1 MGTELEDAPSRER
14 PSRPTE
20 RRVAAGAPLPRWS
33 RGRWVWLAGGGLAV
47 LAIGLAVQAGLVG
60 QPYAA
65 LGVADPGQL
74 ARTCA
79 ALFRLL
85 ATVSATVCVGALVFA
100 TFLTRPQPSGV
111 ASPAGYA
118 ARRTAARAG
127 AVWLAAALVLAPVDA
142 ADKAGLPLSRA
153 LRPDAFLVLVDALG
167 APRAWLVTA
176 GCAAVVAVGAARA
189 LQWRTH
195 AALLVVAVIGLLP
208 PLTVGSSASQDGH
221 DLATLALMIH
231 VVAAAV
237 WVGTLLAVLRARGG
251 RGEEAWRRYRRL
263 AAVCAV
269 LVAASGLL
277 DAGILAPGTT
287 AMTSGYGAVVLAKVA
302 VLATLGLLLVRLSGR
317 VGRPVT
323 GSGSVLRLVAAELI
337 LLLVAYGLSVAL
349 TRLSAPKF
357 LLRQPTGHET
367 LLGYELTDAPTAL
380 VLLGQWRFHV
390 LFAPVAVA
398 LGVGYLVAVRRLRR
412 TGIRWPLGRSLAW
425 SLGCLALLVVSSSG
439 LGRYAPAMFSLQTIS
454 HMLLGMLV
462 PLLLVLGAPFTLVV
476 AALPAAADGRLPGL
490 REWAE
495 ALRTGIVARLL
506 THPLAG
512 TVVFAGAP
520 FLLYFTD
527 LFGFSI
533 RYHWAHTAVHT
544 VFLVIGFGFAW
555 LVAGVDPL
563 PRTTPGLFR
572 LGALMAAMPLCVAFA
587 AAILNSGDLIGNG
600 AASGN
605 LYTGLDLPW
614 VRDLAADQR
623 LGGYL
628 ALAIGETCMLLLLAM
643 LLWRWG
649 RHGARG
655 QAELMGMDLDAD
667 PLGDALPRV
676 GSPHSG

>member
-1 MGTELEDAPSRER
+1 MGTELDSVPSFDR
-14 PSRPTE
+14 PSRWTA
-20 RRVAAGAPLPRWS
+20 RRLTVGVPQPRWS
-33 RGRWVWLAGGGLAV
+33 RGAWLWLTGAGLAV
-47 LAIGLAVQAGLVG
+47 IMGGLAVQAGLLG

-65 LGVADPGQL
+65 LGVADPGRL
-74 ARTCA
+74 AQTCA

-100 TFLTRPQPSGV
+100 TFLTRPQTSGV
-111 ASPAGYA
+111 AAPAGYA

-142 ADKAGLPLSRA
+142 ADKAGLALSRA

-176 GCAAVVAVGAARA
+176 ACAAVVTVGAARA
-189 LQWRTH
+189 LRWRTH
-195 AALLVVAVIGLLP
+195 AGLLAVALIGLLP

-251 RGEEAWRRYRRL
+251 RSEEAWRRYRRL

-269 LVAASGLL
+269 VVAASGLL
-277 DAGILAPGTT
+277 DAGILAPGATVL
-287 AMTSGYGAVVLAKVA
+287 TSGYGGVVLAKVA
-302 VLATLGLLLVRLSGR
+302 VLAALGLLLLRLSGR

-323 GSGSVLRLVAAELI
+323 GSRPALRLVAAELI
-337 LLLVAYGLSVAL
+337 LVLVAYGLSVGL

-380 VLLGQWRFHV
+380 VLLGQWRVHV

-398 LGVGYLVAVRRLRR
+398 LGAGYLVAVRRLRR
-412 TGIRWPLGRSLAW
+412 SGTRWPVGRCVAW
-425 SLGCLALLVVSSSG
+425 CLGCLALLVVSSSG
-439 LGRYAPAMFSLQTIS
+439 LGRYAPAMFSLQTGS
-454 HMLLGMLV
+454 HMALGMLV
-462 PLLLVLGAPFTLVV
+462 PLLLVLGAPFTLV
-476 AALPAAADGRLPGL
+476 ASALPSTVDGRLPGP

-495 ALRTGIVARLL
+495 ALRTSPVARLL

-520 FLLYFTD
+520 LLLYFTD

-544 VFLVIGFGFAW
+544 AFLVIGFGFAW

-563 PRTTPGLFR
+563 PRANPGLFR
-572 LGALMAAMPLCVAFA
+572 LGALMAAMPSCVAFA
-587 AAILNSGDLIGNG
+587 AAILNSSDLIGNG
-600 AASGN
+600 PASGN

-628 ALAIGETCMLLLLAM
+628 ALAIGETCMLLLLAV

-655 QAELMGMDLDAD
+655 QDELVGMDLDAD
-667 PLGDALPRV
+667 LLGDALPRV
-676 GSPHSG
+676 GPSHGG